1 MKRTGSLRLNAPY
14 DWTKSAT
21 KAFMNATSASES
33 GSLNNDEVDSTE
45 IGGDEPSEIFKMD
58 TGSTEG
64 SEKPQRAIH
73 VKLEEANKVRVNNLL
88 TFLTV
93 NNQSITVKHF
103 YSFQNFDLE
112 KSSKHIEYWC
122 KFCKQNFL
130 HNILKAEC

>member
-73 VKLEEANKVRVNNLL
+73 VKLEEANKVRVNNLSL
-88 TFLTV
+88 NIFIHL
-93 NNQSITVKHF
+93 
-103 YSFQNFDLE
+103 FQNFDLE
-112 KSSKHIEYWC
+112 KSSKHIDYCC
-122 KFCKQNFL
+122 KFCKQNCL
-130 HNILKAEC
+130 HNMLKAECWEL